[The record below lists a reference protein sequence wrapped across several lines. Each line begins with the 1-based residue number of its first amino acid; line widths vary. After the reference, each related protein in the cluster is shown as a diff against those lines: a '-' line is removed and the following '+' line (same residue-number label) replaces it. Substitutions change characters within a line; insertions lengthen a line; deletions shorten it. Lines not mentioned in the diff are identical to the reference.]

1 MIDDVCLAARSIS
14 NTDGAPFPFSAR
26 AAGITTLSSLSRPSE
41 PIGNGSAGQPSASLP
56 STFTDSQHGL
66 RQWLEHVEHLL
77 LNDKVRL
84 VDSQAINGKKN
95 AYKDLLDQTYEQEQL
110 METLTETA
118 RDYYPKLTMDTS
130 RRLQEELSNY
140 QDRLYDVKM
149 FLSERLAKY
158 NRVDQTLN
166 DFEVRTRV
174 VVVVVVV
181 VYPPCSSR
189 EAWLR

>member
-1 MIDDVCLAARSIS
+1 M
-14 NTDGAPFPFSAR
+14 
-26 AAGITTLSSLSRPSE
+26 
-41 PIGNGSAGQPSASLP
+41 
-56 STFTDSQHGL
+56 
-66 RQWLEHVEHLL
+66 L

-110 METLTETA
+110 MATLTETA

-158 NRVDQTLN
+158 NRVDQTLS
-166 DFEVRTRV
+166 DFEVGEQHERASTPSLSPRR
-174 VVVVVVV
+174 
-181 VYPPCSSR
+181 SS